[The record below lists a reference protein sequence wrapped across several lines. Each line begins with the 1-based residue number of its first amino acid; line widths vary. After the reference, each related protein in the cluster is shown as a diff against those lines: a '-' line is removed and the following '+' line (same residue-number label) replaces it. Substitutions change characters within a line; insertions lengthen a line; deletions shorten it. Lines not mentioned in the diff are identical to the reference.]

1 MTARRGTWTTV
12 RRRLLG
18 IAFIVVIAALVSLSI
33 AMYNKAFTPVVKVSL
48 TTDKLGNQL
57 QVLGDVKVRGLI
69 VGSIR
74 EITPTEQGA
83 RLELALDPDKVDV
96 IPSNVSARFI
106 PKTLFGDRYVAL
118 EIPEDP
124 SPRPLREG
132 DHIEQDR
139 SAPAVELS
147 QALDHLL
154 PVLQAVQPQKLST
167 TLTAI
172 STALEG
178 RGEQLGQTL
187 VDLGKLVEEI
197 NPHLPQLTHDLQALV
212 EVSDTYT
219 EAIPDFV
226 DALTDLTVTSRTIAE
241 QRANLSTLF
250 ADLTTS
256 SRDLD
261 SFLRA
266 NSDNLIRLS
275 DSSRDTLELLAKYSP
290 SYPCFLKQM
299 AALVDAADPVFGAG
313 TDKPGLHATIEI
325 VVNKGPYEPGK
336 DTPEFD
342 EHRGP
347 RCYDPAQMGN
357 PFPDQPPDGP
367 LRDGTSHGPAN
378 ESAQDGLLPPANAQN
393 GAQNGAQDTG
403 RTEPNA
409 ATTADVI
416 ANTPAEQ
423 DFLAQLVGP
432 GMGLRPQQVPE
443 WSTLLLGPLFRGA
456 EVSFR

>member
-1 MTARRGTWTTV
+1 MNRNSWATA

-18 IAFIVVIAALVSLSI
+18 IGFIVVVAALVSLSI
-33 AMYNKAFTPVVKVSL
+33 AMYNKAFTPVVRVSL

-74 EITPTEQGA
+74 KITPTTHGA
-83 RLELALDPDKVDV
+83 ELELDLEPDKVDL
-96 IPSNVSARFI
+96 IPRNVTARFI

-118 EIPEDP
+118 QIPKDADTRHL
-124 SPRPLREG
+124 SQG
-132 DHIEQDR
+132 DQITQDT

-172 STALEG
+172 STALDG
-178 RGEQLGQTL
+178 RGKQLGQTL
-187 VDLGKLVEEI
+187 VDLGKLVDEI
-197 NPHLPQLTHDLQALV
+197 NPYVPQLTHDLRALT
-212 EVSDTYT
+212 EVSDTYSQ
-219 EAIPDFV
+219 AIPDFV
-226 DALTDLTVTSRTIAE
+226 SALDDLTVTSRTVYE
-241 QRANLSTLF
+241 QQANLSALF
-250 ADLTTS
+250 GNLTTA
-256 SRDLD
+256 SRDLE

-266 NSDNLIRLS
+266 NSDNIIRLS

-299 AALVDAADPVFGAG
+299 ASLVDKSGAVFGAG
-313 TDKPGLHATIEI
+313 TNQPGLHATLE
-325 VVNKGPYEPGK
+325 VVVDKGKYEAGK

-357 PFPDQPPDGP
+357 PFPDQD
-367 LRDGTSHGPAN
+367 RKS
-378 ESAQDGLLPPANAQN
+378 
-393 GAQNGAQDTG
+393 
-403 RTEPNA
+403 
-409 ATTADVI
+409 V
-416 ANTPAEQ
+416 
-423 DFLAQLVGP
+423 V
-432 GMGLRPQQVPE
+432 
-443 WSTLLLGPLFRGA
+443 
-456 EVSFR
+456 

>member
-1 MTARRGTWTTV
+1 MNRNSWATA

-18 IAFIVVIAALVSLSI
+18 IAFIVVVAALVSLSI

-74 EITPTEQGA
+74 EITPTAHGA
-83 RLELALDPDKVDV
+83 ELELALDPDKVDL
-96 IPSNVSARFI
+96 IPRNVTARFI

-118 EIPEDP
+118 QIPENADTQH
-124 SPRPLREG
+124 LTEG
-132 DHIEQDR
+132 DKITQDT

-154 PVLQAVQPQKLST
+154 PVLQAVQPEKLST

-172 STALEG
+172 STALDG
-178 RGEQLGQTL
+178 RGKQLGETL

-197 NPHLPQLTHDLQALV
+197 NPYVPQLTHDLQALT
-212 EVSDTYT
+212 EVSHTYSQ
-219 EAIPDFV
+219 AIPDFV
-226 DALTDLTVTSRTIAE
+226 SALDDLTVTSRTVYE
-241 QRANLSTLF
+241 QQANLSALF
-250 ADLTTS
+250 GTLTTA
-256 SRDLD
+256 SRDLE

-266 NSDNLIRLS
+266 NSDNIIRLS
-275 DSSRDTLELLAKYSP
+275 DSSRPTLELLAKYSP

-299 AALVDAADPVFGAG
+299 ATLVDASGSVFGAG
-313 TDKPGLHATIEI
+313 TNQPGLHATLE
-325 VVNKGPYEPGK
+325 VVVDKGKYEPGK

-367 LRDGTSHGPAN
+367 LQDGTTHGNA
-378 ESAQDGLLPPANAQN
+378 SRTQQDGVLPPSNA
-393 GAQNGAQDTG
+393 TG
-403 RTEPNA
+403 VTSPNA
-409 ATTADVI
+409 ATTPGSV
-416 ANTPAEQ
+416 ANTPAEFE
-423 DFLAQLVGP
+423 FLAQLIAP
-432 GMGLRPQQVPE
+432 GMGLQPAQVPG
-443 WSTLLLGPLFRGA
+443 WATYLVGPLFRGT
-456 EVSFR
+456 EVTVQ

>member
-1 MTARRGTWTTV
+1 MRTGTGATI

-18 IAFIVVIAALVSLSI
+18 VGFIIVIAALVSLSI
-33 AMYNKAFTPVVKVSL
+33 AIYNKAFTSVVKVSL
-48 TTDKLGNQL
+48 STDKLGNQL
-57 QVLGDVKVRGLI
+57 QVLGDVKARGLI
-69 VGSIR
+69 VGEIR
-74 EITPTEQGA
+74 DITPTAGGA
-83 RLELALDPDKVDV
+83 VLELALDPEKVDLL
-96 IPSNVSARFI
+96 PRNVSARFI

-118 EIPEDP
+118 QIPENPDA
-124 SPRPLREG
+124 RTLAEG
-132 DHIEQDR
+132 DRIEQDR

-172 STALEG
+172 STALDG
-178 RGEQLGQTL
+178 RGDQLGQTL
-187 VDLGKLVEEI
+187 VELGRLVEEI
-197 NPHLPQLTHDLQALV
+197 NPHVPQLTHDLQALV
-212 EVSDTYT
+212 KVSDTYT

-226 DALTDLTVTSRTIAE
+226 SALDDLTVTSRTVYE

-256 SRDLD
+256 SRDLE

-275 DSSRDTLELLAKYSP
+275 DSSRDTLEILEKYSP

-299 AALVDAADPVFGAG
+299 ASLVDAAAPVFGRGSDA
-313 TDKPGLHATIEI
+313 PGLHATIEV
-325 VVNKGPYEPGK
+325 VVNKGQYEPGR

-347 RCYDPAQMGN
+347 RCYDPAQMGS

-367 LRDGTSHGPAN
+367 LRDGTSHGPQ
-378 ESAQDGLLPPANAQN
+378 SRSQQDGVLPPANFQ
-393 GAQNGAQDTG
+393 TG
-403 RTEPNA
+403 PNA
-409 ATTADVI
+409 VTSTDSI
-416 ANTPAEQ
+416 ANTPSEQ
-423 DFLAQLVGP
+423 EFLAQLIAP
-432 GMGLRPQQVPE
+432 EMGVAPSQVPG
-443 WSTLLLGPLFRGA
+443 WSSLLLGPVFRGA
-456 EVSFR
+456 EVVVK

>member
-1 MTARRGTWTTV
+1 MSRGALATV

-18 IAFIVVIAALVSLSI
+18 VAFIVVVAALVSLSI

-48 TTDKLGNQL
+48 ATDKVGNQL
-57 QVLGDVKVRGLI
+57 QVLGDVKVRGLL
-69 VGSIR
+69 VGEIR
-74 EITPTEQGA
+74 KITPSENGA
-83 RLELALDPDKVDV
+83 VLELALDPDKADL
-96 IPSNVSARFI
+96 IPRNVSARFI

-118 EIPEDP
+118 QIPEDP
-124 SPRPLREG
+124 ASEHLVEG
-132 DHIEQDR
+132 DRISQDR

-172 STALEG
+172 STALDG

-187 VDLGKLVEEI
+187 VELGQLVEEI
-197 NPHLPQLTHDLQALV
+197 NPHVPQLTHDLRALV

-226 DALTDLTVTSRTIAE
+226 SALDDLTVTSRTVYE
-241 QRANLSTLF
+241 QRANLDALF

-256 SRDLD
+256 SRDLE

-266 NSDNLIRLS
+266 NSDNLIRLA

-299 AALVDAADPVFGAG
+299 ASLVDAARPVFGGG
-313 TDKPGLHATIEI
+313 TDAPGLHATIEV
-325 VVNKGPYEPGK
+325 VVNKGKYEPGK
-336 DTPEFD
+336 DTPEFN

-347 RCYDPAQMGN
+347 RCYDPKQMGY

-367 LRDGTSHGPAN
+367 LQDGTSHGPQN
-378 ESAQDGLLPPANAQN
+378 RTQQDGLLPPAS
-393 GAQNGAQDTG
+393 GAGYLTG
-403 RTEPNA
+403 PNA
-409 ATTADVI
+409 VTSADSI

-423 DFLAQLVGP
+423 EFLAQLIAP
-432 GMGLRPQQVPE
+432 GMGVEPSQVPG
-443 WSTLLLGPLFRGA
+443 WSSLLLGPVFRGA
-456 EVSFR
+456 EVTVK

>member
-1 MTARRGTWTTV
+1 MTRGTWATV

-18 IAFIVVIAALVSLSI
+18 IGFIVVIAALVSLSI
-33 AMYNKAFTPVVKVSL
+33 AMYNKAFTPVVNVQL

-57 QVLGDVKVRGLI
+57 QVFGDVKVRGLI
-69 VGSIR
+69 VGSVKEIR
-74 EITPTEQGA
+74 PTERGA
-83 RLELALDPDKVDV
+83 ELDLALDPDRVDL
-96 IPSNVSARFI
+96 IPRNVTARFI

-118 EIPEDP
+118 QIPEDP
-124 SPRPLREG
+124 APEHLDEG
-132 DHIEQDR
+132 DHIEQDT

-172 STALEG
+172 STALDG
-178 RGEQLGQTL
+178 RGEQLGQTI
-187 VDLGKLVEEI
+187 VELGQLVEEI
-197 NPHLPQLTHDLQALV
+197 NPHVPQLTHDLQALV

-219 EAIPDFV
+219 QAIPDFV
-226 DALTDLTVTSRTIAE
+226 DALDDLTVTSRTVYE
-241 QRANLSTLF
+241 QRDNLNALF
-250 ADLTTS
+250 ADMTTAG
-256 SRDLD
+256 RDLE

-266 NSDNLIRLS
+266 NSDNLIRLA
-275 DSSRDTLELLAKYSP
+275 DSSRDTLELLGRYAP

-299 AALVDAADPVFGAG
+299 ATLVDAAKPVFGGG

-325 VVNKGPYEPGK
+325 VVNKGKYEPGK

-378 ESAQDGLLPPANAQN
+378 RTQQDGLLPNDN
-393 GAQNGAQDTG
+393 LTS
-403 RTEPNA
+403 PNA
-409 ATTADVI
+409 VTAADSIV
-416 ANTPAEQ
+416 NTPEESE
-423 DFLAQLVGP
+423 FLAQLIGP
-432 GMGLRPQQVPE
+432 GMGLQPSQVPG

-456 EVSFR
+456 EVTVQ

>member
-1 MTARRGTWTTV
+1 MKHGTWATV

-18 IAFIVVIAALVSLSI
+18 IGFIVVIAGLVSLSI
-33 AMYNKAFTPVVKVSL
+33 AMYNKAFTPVVNVSL

-69 VGSIR
+69 VGSIKD
-74 EITPTEQGA
+74 ITPTERGA
-83 RLELALDPDKVDV
+83 VLDLAIEPDKADL
-96 IPSNVSARFI
+96 IPSNVTARFI

-118 EIPEDP
+118 QIPEAP
-124 SPRPLREG
+124 SPKSLTSG
-132 DHIEQDR
+132 DRITQDM
-139 SAPAVELS
+139 SASAVELS

-172 STALEG
+172 STALDG
-178 RGEQLGQTL
+178 RGKQMGETLVQLGQL
-187 VDLGKLVEEI
+187 VGEI
-197 NPHLPQLTHDLQALV
+197 NPHLPQLQHDLEALV

-219 EAIPDFV
+219 QAIPDFV
-226 DALTDLTVTSRTIAE
+226 DALSDLTVTSRTIYE
-241 QRANLSTLF
+241 QRANLNALF

-256 SRDLD
+256 SRDLE

-266 NSDNLIRLS
+266 NSDNMIRLA
-275 DSSRDTLELLAKYSP
+275 DSSRPTLELLAKYSP

-299 AALVDAADPVFGAG
+299 ATLVDAAKPVFGGG
-313 TDKPGLHATIEI
+313 TDQPGLHATIEI
-325 VVNKGPYEPGK
+325 VVDKGKYEAGK

-367 LRDGTSHGPAN
+367 LQDGTSHGPQ
-378 ESAQDGLLPPANAQN
+378 SRTQQDGVLPPSNAS
-393 GAQNGAQDTG
+393 GYT
-403 RTEPNA
+403 TSPNA
-409 ATTADVI
+409 ADTPDSV
-416 ANTPAEQ
+416 ANTPAEL
-423 DFLAQLVGP
+423 DFLAQLIAP
-432 GMGLRPQQVPE
+432 QMGLEPSQVPG
-443 WSTLLLGPLFRGA
+443 WATYLVGPLFRGA
-456 EVSFR
+456 EVTVQ

>member
-1 MTARRGTWTTV
+1 MKRSTWPTV

-18 IAFIVVIAALVSLSI
+18 VGFIVVIAALVSLSI
-33 AMYNKAFTPVVKVSL
+33 ALYNKAFTPVVRVSL

-57 QVLGDVKVRGLI
+57 QELGDVKVRGLI

-74 EITPTEQGA
+74 EITPTRDGA
-83 RLELALDPDKVDV
+83 VLELALDPDKADL

-118 EIPEDP
+118 QIPEDP
-124 SPRPLREG
+124 DARSLREG
-132 DHIEQDR
+132 DRIEQDK

-154 PVLQAVQPQKLST
+154 PVLQAVQPQKLSS

-172 STALEG
+172 STALDG

-187 VDLGKLVEEI
+187 VELGRLVEEI
-197 NPHLPQLTHDLQALV
+197 NPHVPQLTHDLQALV
-212 EVSDTYT
+212 DVSDTYSQ
-219 EAIPDFV
+219 AIPDFV
-226 DALTDLTVTSRTIAE
+226 SALDDLTVTSRTVYE
-241 QRANLSTLF
+241 QRANLDLLF
-250 ADLTTS
+250 TDLTTA
-256 SRDLD
+256 SRDLE

-266 NSDNLIRLS
+266 NSGNMIRLA

-299 AALVDAADPVFGAG
+299 ATLVDAAKPVFGAG
-313 TDKPGLHATIEI
+313 TDEPGLHATLEI
-325 VVNKGPYEPGK
+325 VVNKGKYEPGK
-336 DTPEFD
+336 NAPEFN

-347 RCYDPAQMGN
+347 RCYDPAQMGD

-367 LRDGTSHGPAN
+367 LQDGTSRDAAN
-378 ESAQDGLLPPANAQN
+378 RSQEDGVLPPANGSVTN
-393 GAQNGAQDTG
+393 
-403 RTEPNA
+403 PNA
-409 ATTADVI
+409 VTSADSV

-423 DFLAQLVGP
+423 EFLAQLVAP
-432 GMGLRPQQVPE
+432 GMELSPAQVPG

-456 EVSFR
+456 EVTVR

>member
-1 MTARRGTWTTV
+1 MRHGTWATV

-18 IAFIVVIAALVSLSI
+18 VGFIVVIAGLVSLSI
-33 AMYNKAFTPVVKVSL
+33 AMYNKAFTPFVNVTL

-69 VGSIR
+69 VGSIKK
-74 EITPTEQGA
+74 ITPTAQGA
-83 RLELALDPDKVDV
+83 QLDLALDPAKADL
-96 IPSNVSARFI
+96 IPSNVTARFI

-118 EIPEDP
+118 QIPETP
-124 SPRPLREG
+124 APQHLGNG
-132 DHIEQDR
+132 DRIEQDT

-172 STALEG
+172 STALDG
-178 RGEQLGQTL
+178 RGKQVGQTL
-187 VDLGKLVEEI
+187 VELGQLVDEI
-197 NPHLPQLTHDLQALV
+197 NPHIPQLTHDLEALV

-219 EAIPDFV
+219 QAIPDFV
-226 DALTDLTVTSRTIAE
+226 DALDDLTVTSRTIYE
-241 QRANLSTLF
+241 QRDNLNALF
-250 ADLTTS
+250 ADLTTA
-256 SRDLD
+256 SRDLE

-266 NSDNLIRLS
+266 NSDNLINLA

-299 AALVDAADPVFGAG
+299 ASLVDAAKPVFGAG
-313 TDKPGLHATIEI
+313 TNQPGLHATIEV
-325 VVNKGPYEPGK
+325 VVNKGKYEPGK

-347 RCYDPAQMGN
+347 RCYDPAQMGD

-367 LRDGTSHGPAN
+367 LQDGTSHGPAN
-378 ESAQDGLLPPANAQN
+378 RTQEDGVLPPSNIS
-393 GAQNGAQDTG
+393 GYT
-403 RTEPNA
+403 TSPNA
-409 ATTADVI
+409 ADTPDSI
-416 ANTPAEQ
+416 ANSPAEME
-423 DFLAQLVGP
+423 FLAQLIGP
-432 GMGLRPQQVPE
+432 NMGLEPSQVPS
-443 WSTLLLGPLFRGA
+443 WASYLIGPLFRGT
-456 EVSFR
+456 EVTVQ

>member
-1 MTARRGTWTTV
+1 MRQGRWATV

-18 IAFIVVIAALVSLSI
+18 IGFIVVIAGLVSLSI
-33 AMYNKAFTPVVKVSL
+33 AMYNKAFTPVVNVSL

-69 VGSIR
+69 VGSIK
-74 EITPTEQGA
+74 EITPTERGA
-83 RLELALDPDKVDV
+83 VLDLAIEPDKADL
-96 IPSNVSARFI
+96 IPSNVTARFI

-118 EIPEDP
+118 QIPEAP
-124 SPRPLREG
+124 SPKSLTSG
-132 DHIEQDR
+132 DRIAQDK

-172 STALEG
+172 STALDG
-178 RGEQLGQTL
+178 RGKQMGETLVQLGQL
-187 VDLGKLVEEI
+187 VGEI
-197 NPHLPQLTHDLQALV
+197 NPHLPQLQHDLEALV

-219 EAIPDFV
+219 QAIPDFV
-226 DALTDLTVTSRTIAE
+226 DALSDLTVTSRTIYE
-241 QRANLSTLF
+241 QRANLNALF

-256 SRDLD
+256 SRDLE

-266 NSDNLIRLS
+266 NSDNMIRLA
-275 DSSRDTLELLAKYSP
+275 DSSRPTLELLAKYSP

-299 AALVDAADPVFGAG
+299 ASLVDAAKPVFGGG
-313 TDKPGLHATIEI
+313 TDQPGLHATIEI
-325 VVNKGPYEPGK
+325 VVDKGKYEPGK

-347 RCYDPAQMGN
+347 RCYDPAQMGD

-367 LRDGTSHGPAN
+367 LQDGTSHGPQ
-378 ESAQDGLLPPANAQN
+378 SRTQQDGVLPPSNAS
-393 GAQNGAQDTG
+393 GYM
-403 RTEPNA
+403 TEPNS
-409 ATTADVI
+409 ADTPDSI
-416 ANTPAEQ
+416 ANTPAEL
-423 DFLAQLVGP
+423 DFLAQLIAP
-432 GMGLRPQQVPE
+432 QMGLEPSQVPG
-443 WSTLLLGPLFRGA
+443 WATYLVGPLFRGA
-456 EVSFR
+456 EVTVQ

>member
-1 MTARRGTWTTV
+1 MRQGTWATI

-18 IAFIVVIAALVSLSI
+18 VGFIIVIAALVSLSI
-33 AMYNKAFTPVVKVSL
+33 AMYNKAFTPVVNVTL

-69 VGSIR
+69 VGSIKD
-74 EITPTEQGA
+74 ITPTEDGA
-83 RLELALDPDKVDV
+83 ELDLAIDPDKADL
-96 IPSNVSARFI
+96 IPANVTARFI

-118 EIPEDP
+118 QIPSTPD
-124 SPRPLREG
+124 SRHIGEG
-132 DHIEQDR
+132 DLIRQDT

-172 STALEG
+172 STALDG
-178 RGEQLGQTL
+178 RGKQLGDTLVQLGQL
-187 VDLGKLVEEI
+187 VGEI
-197 NPHLPQLTHDLQALV
+197 NPHVPQLTHDLEALV
-212 EVSDTYT
+212 DVSDTYSQ
-219 EAIPDFV
+219 AIPDFV
-226 DALTDLTVTSRTIAE
+226 SALDDLTVTSRTIYE
-241 QRANLSTLF
+241 QQANLSALF
-250 ADLTTS
+250 ADLTTAG
-256 SRDLD
+256 RDLE

-266 NSDNLIRLS
+266 NSDNIINLA

-299 AALVDAADPVFGAG
+299 SQLVDASSSVFGAG

-325 VVNKGPYEPGK
+325 VVDKGKYEPGK

-347 RCYDPAQMGN
+347 RCYDPKQMGD

-367 LRDGTSHGPAN
+367 LQDGTSHGPAN
-378 ESAQDGLLPPANAQN
+378 RTQEDGLLPPSN
-393 GAQNGAQDTG
+393 GSGFT
-403 RTEPNA
+403 TTPNA
-409 ATTADVI
+409 AMTNAGSI
-416 ANTPAEQ
+416 ANTPAEFE
-423 DFLAQLVGP
+423 FLAPLIAP
-432 GMGLRPQQVPE
+432 GMGLEPSQVPS
-443 WSTLLLGPLFRGA
+443 WATYLVGPLYRGA
-456 EVSFR
+456 EVTVR

>member
-1 MTARRGTWTTV
+1 MKPGLGATI

-18 IAFIVVIAALVSLSI
+18 IGFIVVIAALVSLSI
-33 AMYNKAFTPVVKVSL
+33 AMYDKAFTPVVKVSL
-48 TTDKLGNQL
+48 ATDKLGNQL

-69 VGSIR
+69 VGEIR
-74 EITPTEQGA
+74 KITPTADGA
-83 RLELALDPDKVDV
+83 VLELALDPEKADL
-96 IPSNVSARFI
+96 IPRNVSARFI

-118 EIPEDP
+118 QIPDDP
-124 SPRPLREG
+124 DAKHLTEG
-132 DHIEQDR
+132 DRIEQDR

-187 VDLGKLVEEI
+187 VELGKVVEEI
-197 NPHLPQLTHDLQALV
+197 NPHVPQLTRDLRALA
-212 EVSDTYT
+212 EVSDTYA

-226 DALTDLTVTSRTIAE
+226 SALDDLTVTSRTVYE
-241 QRANLSTLF
+241 QRANLDALF

-256 SRDLD
+256 SRDLE

-266 NSDNLIRLS
+266 NSDNLIRLA

-299 AALVDAADPVFGAG
+299 ASLVDAAKPVFGAG
-313 TDKPGLHATIEI
+313 TDAPGLHATIEV
-325 VVNKGPYEPGK
+325 VVNKGKYEPGK
-336 DTPEFD
+336 DTPEFN
-342 EHRGP
+342 ERRGP
-347 RCYDPAQMGN
+347 RCYDPKQMGS

-367 LRDGTSHGPAN
+367 LQDGTSHGPAN
-378 ESAQDGLLPPANAQN
+378 RSQQDGLLPPAS
-393 GAQNGAQDTG
+393 GDEYLTG
-403 RTEPNA
+403 PNA
-409 ATTADVI
+409 VTSADSI

-423 DFLAQLVGP
+423 EFLAQLVAP
-432 GMGLRPQQVPE
+432 GMGVEPSQVPG
-443 WSTLLLGPLFRGA
+443 WSSLLLGPMFRGA
-456 EVSFR
+456 EVTVK

>member
-1 MTARRGTWTTV
+1 MSSRGMVTV

-18 IAFIVVIAALVSLSI
+18 IGFIVLVAALVSLSI
-33 AMYNKAFTPVVKVSL
+33 AMYNKAFTPVVKVNL
-48 TTDKLGNQL
+48 VTDKLGNQL

-69 VGSIR
+69 VGEIR
-74 EITPTEQGA
+74 RITPTAQGSE
-83 RLELALDPDKVDV
+83 LELALDPDKVDL

-118 EIPEDP
+118 QIPKDP
-124 SPRPLREG
+124 ATSPLREG
-132 DHIEQDR
+132 DQIEQDK

-178 RGEQLGQTL
+178 RGKQLGTTL

-197 NPHLPQLTHDLQALV
+197 NPHVPQLTHDLQALV
-212 EVSDTYT
+212 QVSDTYT

-226 DALTDLTVTSRTIAE
+226 DALDALTVTSRTIYE
-241 QRANLSTLF
+241 QKANLSALF

-256 SRDLD
+256 SRDLE

-266 NSDNLIRLS
+266 NSDNLIRLA

-290 SYPCFLKQM
+290 SYPCFLSQM
-299 AALVDAADPVFGAG
+299 ASLVDAAGPVFGKG
-313 TDKPGLHATIEI
+313 TDKPGLHATLEV
-325 VVNKGPYEPGK
+325 VVNKGAYEPGK
-336 DTPEFD
+336 DTPAFN

-367 LRDGTSHGPAN
+367 LQDGTSHGPAN
-378 ESAQDGLLPPANAQN
+378 RSQQDGVLPPANGSQFL
-393 GAQNGAQDTG
+393 TG
-403 RTEPNA
+403 PNA
-409 ATTADVI
+409 ATADTI

-423 DFLAQLVGP
+423 DFLAQLIGP
-432 GMGLRPQQVPE
+432 GMGMQPQDVPG

-456 EVSFR
+456 EVSFK

>member
-1 MTARRGTWTTV
+1 MKSGTGATI

-18 IAFIVVIAALVSLSI
+18 VGFIVVIAALVSLSI

-69 VGSIR
+69 VGEIR
-74 EITPTEQGA
+74 KITPTGDGA
-83 RLELALDPDKVDV
+83 VLELALDPEKADL
-96 IPSNVSARFI
+96 IPRNVSARFI

-118 EIPEDP
+118 QIPENPDRA
-124 SPRPLREG
+124 SLRDG
-132 DHIEQDR
+132 DRIEQDK

-172 STALEG
+172 STALDG
-178 RGEQLGQTL
+178 RGEQVGQTL
-187 VDLGKLVEEI
+187 VELGQLVEEI
-197 NPHLPQLTHDLQALV
+197 NPHVPQLTHDLRALV

-226 DALTDLTVTSRTIAE
+226 AALDDLTVTSRTVYE

-250 ADLTTS
+250 NDLTMS
-256 SRDLD
+256 SRDLE

-266 NSDNLIRLS
+266 NSDNLIKLS

-290 SYPCFLKQM
+290 AYPCFLKQM
-299 AALVDAADPVFGAG
+299 ASLVDAAKPVFGAG
-313 TDKPGLHATIEI
+313 TNAPGLHATIEV
-325 VVNKGPYEPGK
+325 VVNKGKYEPGK
-336 DTPEFD
+336 DTPEFN

-347 RCYDPAQMGN
+347 RCYDPKQMGS

-367 LRDGTSHGPAN
+367 LQDGTSHGPQN
-378 ESAQDGLLPPANAQN
+378 RTQEDGLLPPAN
-393 GAQNGAQDTG
+393 GAGYL
-403 RTEPNA
+403 TEPNSL
-409 ATTADVI
+409 TTADSI

-423 DFLAQLVGP
+423 EFLAQLVAP
-432 GMGLRPQQVPE
+432 GMGVEPSQVPG
-443 WSTLLLGPLFRGA
+443 WSTLLLGPMFRGA
-456 EVSFR
+456 EVTVR

>member
-1 MTARRGTWTTV
+1 MATV

-18 IAFIVVIAALVSLSI
+18 VGFLVLVAALVSLSI
-33 AMYNKAFTPVVKVSL
+33 AIYNKAFTPVVKVSL
-48 TTDKLGNQL
+48 VTDKLGNQL

-69 VGSIR
+69 VGEIR
-74 EITPTEQGA
+74 RITPTERGSE
-83 RLELALDPDKVDV
+83 LELALDPEKVDL
-96 IPSNVSARFI
+96 IPRNVSARFI

-118 EIPEDP
+118 QIPKDP
-124 SPRPLREG
+124 DARPLGEG
-132 DHIEQDR
+132 DRIEQDR

-178 RGEQLGQTL
+178 RGKQLGATL
-187 VDLGKLVEEI
+187 VDLGRLVEEI
-197 NPHLPQLTHDLQALV
+197 NPHVPQLTHDLQALV
-212 EVSDTYT
+212 RVSDTYT

-226 DALTDLTVTSRTIAE
+226 DALDALTVTSRTVYE
-241 QRANLSTLF
+241 QRVNLSTLF

-256 SRDLD
+256 SRDLE

-266 NSDNLIRLS
+266 NSGNMIRLA

-290 SYPCFLKQM
+290 SYPCFLSQM
-299 AALVDAADPVFGAG
+299 ASLVDAADPVFGAG
-313 TDKPGLHATIEI
+313 TDQPGLHATLEV
-325 VVNKGPYEPGK
+325 VVNKGPYEPGE

-347 RCYDPAQMGN
+347 RCYDPTQYGE

-378 ESAQDGLLPPANAQN
+378 RSQQDGVLP
-393 GAQNGAQDTG
+393 GATS
-403 RTEPNA
+403 PNA
-409 ATTADVI
+409 ATADTI
-416 ANTPAEQ
+416 ANSPAEQ
-423 DFLAQLVGP
+423 DFLAQLIGP
-432 GMGLRPQQVPE
+432 GMGVAARDVPG
-443 WSTLLLGPLFRGA
+443 WSTLLVGPLFRGA

>member
-1 MTARRGTWTTV
+1 MNRNSWATA

-18 IAFIVVIAALVSLSI
+18 IGFIVVVAALVSLSI

-74 EITPTEQGA
+74 EITPTAHGA
-83 RLELALDPDKVDV
+83 ELELDLDPDKVDL
-96 IPSNVSARFI
+96 IPRNVTARFI

-118 EIPEDP
+118 QIPENADTQHL
-124 SPRPLREG
+124 SEG
-132 DHIEQDR
+132 DQITQDT

-172 STALEG
+172 STALDG
-178 RGEQLGQTL
+178 RGKQLGETL

-197 NPHLPQLTHDLQALV
+197 NPYVPQLTHDLQALT
-212 EVSDTYT
+212 EVSGTYSQ
-219 EAIPDFV
+219 AIPDFV
-226 DALTDLTVTSRTIAE
+226 SALDDLTVTSRTVYE
-241 QRANLSTLF
+241 QQANLSALF
-250 ADLTTS
+250 GTLTTA
-256 SRDLD
+256 SRDLE

-266 NSDNLIRLS
+266 NSDNIIRLS
-275 DSSRDTLELLAKYSP
+275 DSSRPILELLAKYSP

-299 AALVDAADPVFGAG
+299 ATLVDASGSVFGAG
-313 TDKPGLHATIEI
+313 PNQPGLHATLE
-325 VVNKGPYEPGK
+325 VVVDKGKYEAGK

-367 LRDGTSHGPAN
+367 L
-378 ESAQDGLLPPANAQN
+378 QDGSSHENASRTQEDGVLPPSNA
-393 GAQNGAQDTG
+393 TG
-403 RTEPNA
+403 ETSPNA
-409 ATTADVI
+409 AAAPGSV
-416 ANTPAEQ
+416 ANTPAEFE
-423 DFLAQLVGP
+423 FLSQLIAP
-432 GMGLRPQQVPE
+432 GMGLQPSQVPG
-443 WSTLLLGPLFRGA
+443 WATYLVGPLFRGA
-456 EVSFR
+456 EVTVQ

>member
-1 MTARRGTWTTV
+1 MNRNTWATV

-18 IAFIVVIAALVSLSI
+18 IGFIVVVAALISLSI

-74 EITPTEQGA
+74 KITPTTHGA
-83 RLELALDPDKVDV
+83 ELELDLDPDKVDL
-96 IPSNVSARFI
+96 IPRNVTARFI

-118 EIPEDP
+118 QIPKNADTQHL
-124 SPRPLREG
+124 SQG
-132 DHIEQDR
+132 DRITQDT

-172 STALEG
+172 STALDG
-178 RGEQLGQTL
+178 RGKQLGQTL

-197 NPHLPQLTHDLQALV
+197 NPYVPQLTHDLQALT

-219 EAIPDFV
+219 QAIPDFV
-226 DALTDLTVTSRTIAE
+226 NALDDLTVTSRTIYE
-241 QRANLSTLF
+241 QQANLSALF
-250 ADLTTS
+250 GTLTTA
-256 SRDLD
+256 SRDLE

-266 NSDNLIRLS
+266 NSDNIIRLS
-275 DSSRDTLELLAKYSP
+275 DSSRVTLELLAKYSP

-299 AALVDAADPVFGAG
+299 ASLVDASKSVFGGG
-313 TDKPGLHATIEI
+313 TDQPGLHATIE
-325 VVNKGPYEPGK
+325 VVVDKGKYEPGK

-367 LRDGTSHGPAN
+367 LQDGSTHGPQSRTQ
-378 ESAQDGLLPPANAQN
+378 EDGVLPPSNA
-393 GAQNGAQDTG
+393 TG
-403 RTEPNA
+403 YTTSPNA
-409 ATTADVI
+409 ATAPGSV
-416 ANTPAEQ
+416 ANTPAELE
-423 DFLAQLVGP
+423 FLSQLIAP
-432 GMGLRPQQVPE
+432 GMGLQPSQVPS
-443 WSTLLLGPLFRGA
+443 WSTYLVGPLFRGT
-456 EVSFR
+456 EVTVQ